1 MPISSNAI
9 SGDTTMGIW
18 SDKKL
23 KAFKQPNGQTMQL
36 ITDEDNIWSDKDANG
51 KDNIWSDTGYGAYE
65 QIEIQDKTGR
75 ELFNE
80 TTLNFNLAFKNYVYK
95 PAVST
100 NIYAQCV
107 VNKQNT

>member
-1 MPISSNAI
+1 MPPA
-9 SGDTTMGIW
+9 
-18 SDKKL
+18 DKKL

-51 KDNIWSDTGYGAYE
+51 NDNTWSDTGYGAYE
-65 QIEIQDKTGR
+65 QIEIQGKTGR

-107 VNKQNT
+107 VKKQNT